1 MKLSL
6 CTISFRHH
14 LLSIT
19 DIASWAQRNQF
30 HGIELWGIHAMNL
43 AKQPQFN
50 SGWLDNYDL
59 QVPMI
64 SDYLPVSGSK
74 QAALDKVDLLCELA
88 WRWNSQ
94 KIRTFAGQQPSHLL
108 NDIDRQHITSRLRA
122 LSERAWQHGVKLIIE
137 THPHTL
143 ADNTASTL
151 RLLQEVNHPGLAI
164 NFDVLHLW
172 EAGDD
177 VVQAWQQLQPYTEH
191 MHLKNIRSA
200 NLLNVFT
207 PENVYAAAGSREGMV
222 PLFEGALDYQ
232 ALLMAIAP
240 LHNLDASLEWFG
252 HDAQSVLQHDCRQLH
267 RLFSLQQDAANT
279 SQNHSVEK
287 LAAS

>member
-30 HGIELWGIHAMNL
+30 QGIELWGIHALNL
-43 AKQPQFN
+43 ADQPQFN
-50 SGWLDNYDL
+50 AGWLENYDL

-64 SDYLPVSGSK
+64 SDYLPVTGSK
-74 QAALDKVDLLCELA
+74 QAALDKVDRLCELA
-88 WRWNSQ
+88 WRWNCQ
-94 KIRTFAGQQPSHLL
+94 KIRTFAGQHASHST
-108 NDIDRQHITSRLRA
+108 NAVERQHITTRLRA
-122 LSERAWQHGVKLIIE
+122 LSERAWKHGVRLIVE
-137 THPHTL
+137 THPNTL

-151 RLLQEVNHPGLAI
+151 QLLRDVNHPGLAI

-177 VVQAWQQLQPYTEH
+177 LLSAWQQLQPYTEH

-200 NLLNVFT
+200 DLLNVFM
-207 PENVYAAAGSREGMV
+207 PENVYAAAGNREGMV

-240 LHNLDASLEWFG
+240 LHDLDASLEWFG

-267 RLFSLQQDAANT
+267 RLFSLQQQAANV
-279 SQNHSVEK
+279 SQIPAAGK
-287 LAAS
+287 LAAG